1 MMFTID
7 CDSAY
12 NSPCHGFEASSSSD
26 YPTFSSTALCA
37 SAYTF
42 FEKGLAVD
50 SINYIAEDRS
60 KAIASRLVQL
70 CDSFDRDFF
79 QADSNTS
86 PMPWLLWRWFF

>member
-1 MMFTID
+1 MFTMD
-7 CDSAY
+7 YDSAY

-42 FEKGLAVD
+42 FEKDLTID

-70 CDSFDRDFF
+70 CDSFDREFF
-79 QADSNTS
+79 QADSNTCT
-86 PMPWLLWRWFF
+86 PWLLWRWFF